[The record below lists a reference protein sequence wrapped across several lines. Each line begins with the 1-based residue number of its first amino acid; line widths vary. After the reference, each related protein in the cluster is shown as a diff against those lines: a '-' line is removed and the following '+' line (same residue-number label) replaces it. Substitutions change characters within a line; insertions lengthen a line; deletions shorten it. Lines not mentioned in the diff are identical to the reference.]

1 MHRFFPERSMFKRN
15 ASAKWKSSR
24 VHVDGMRAI
33 ILSSIH
39 DFYRGKQLRF
49 AKHNSFLSILN
60 QVSCD
65 LRTCEREN
73 SFGIRWCNNSKDVLV
88 TIYDQTQT
96 VRKLSEIH
104 WFIESLIR
112 IVMTYWI
119 FCIKTLILKFWKK
132 LFILFKI
139 INKILKFYNNI

>member
-1 MHRFFPERSMFKRN
+1 MFKRN
-15 ASAKWKSSR
+15 ASAKWKSSG
-24 VHVDGMRAI
+24 VHVDGMHAI
-33 ILSSIH
+33 ILSSIR

-49 AKHNSFLSILN
+49 AKHNSSLSILN

-104 WFIESLIR
+104 WFIESLIH
-112 IVMTYWI
+112 IVMTCWI
-119 FCIKTLILKFWKK
+119 FCIKRLIFWKKK
-132 LFILFKI
+132 LFIIFSKI
-139 INKILKFYNNI
+139 IKKIYNNIDHVDIILFTYSR